1 VRPAEQS
8 TSRPRPVV
16 LVAGSAARD
25 LTDADPRGWRIG
37 GAVAYCSLMLARL
50 GLDVRAV
57 VGADREAGLAT
68 ELDLLREAGVEV
80 EVVPLASGPVFEN
93 IERPEGR
100 RQRCIAVSA
109 RVPVSAVPARWSAGS
124 IDGML
129 MGPVAGELGD
139 DWAALAAE
147 PSGGPARPR
156 EIALGWQG
164 LLRELHAGEDVR
176 RRPPEPSGL
185 LRAATLVAASRNDFA
200 PGTSAESLLPL
211 LAPDGTLV
219 LTEGASGGAVFDR
232 ERHAG
237 RTIERAYLANP
248 SDDEVDPTG
257 AGDVFLAAMLACRLE
272 PSLASD
278 VDEVERFAA
287 AAATL
292 AIEAPGLLGI
302 PDLDAV
308 RRRMTRVPSRAS
320 RRPSPASSLTRGRPS
335 QA

>member
-1 VRPAEQS
+1 VDAQQAASPS
-8 TSRPRPVV
+8 RPVV
-16 LVAGSAARD
+16 LVVGAAARD
-25 LTDADPRGWRIG
+25 LTGGDPRGWRIG
-37 GAVAYCSLMLARL
+37 GAVAYCSLTLARL

-57 VGADREAGLAT
+57 IGADREASVAT
-68 ELDLLREAGVEV
+68 ELDLLRDAGVAV

-109 RVPVSAVPARWSAGS
+109 AIPVGAVPPRWSGG
-124 IDGML
+124 IDGVL
-129 MGPVAGELGD
+129 IGSVAGELGD
-139 DWAALAAE
+139 DWAALAIERTAR
-147 PSGGPARPR
+147 PPRPR

-164 LLRELHAGEDVR
+164 LLRELRAGEDVR
-176 RRPPEPSGL
+176 RRRPEPSGL

-200 PGTSAESLLPL
+200 PGTTAESLLPL
-211 LAPDGTLV
+211 LAPDATLV
-219 LTEGASGGAVFDR
+219 LTEGAAGGAVFER

-272 PSLASD
+272 PSLASGPDD
-278 VDEVERFAA
+278 VDRFAA

-320 RRPSPASSLTRGRPS
+320 RRPSAASSLGRGRPS